1 MDSNSLSSPHSIE
14 DLADGLR
21 SLGMVVVPREGG
33 LEVRL
38 STFETI
44 RVRLTEAG
52 LECEPRFGAVSRTR
66 ARWSFQI
73 LSAAMVPWLFLTGGL
88 TPVSVS
94 VAFLLVLAA
103 VSQAIRYN
111 VTESVISRIQMVWMG
126 LKRFPS
132 ASIRRDDPKSE
143 LRGAQ
148 ADIRALDRGG
158 SPNPENQ
165 STRVPRSDAN
175 VRE

>member
-1 MDSNSLSSPHSIE
+1 
-14 DLADGLR
+14 
-21 SLGMVVVPREGG
+21 MVVVPRGDG

-44 RVRLTEAG
+44 RVDVSESG
-52 LECEPRFGAVSRTR
+52 LHCEPRFGAVSRTR

-73 LSAAMVPWLFLTGGL
+73 LSAVLVPWFFLTAGL
-88 TPVSVS
+88 TPVTVS

-111 VTESVISRIQMVWMG
+111 VTESVISRIQTVWLGM
-126 LKRFPS
+126 KRSPPS
-132 ASIRRDDPKSE
+132 IGPAARNPE

-148 ADIRALDRGG
+148 LNIQDVDRAA
-158 SPNPENQ
+158 SPNRETE
-165 STRVPRSDAN
+165 STRTSRK
-175 VRE
+175 